1 MLAAGA
7 AAWVIVGAETLW
19 HPAAI
24 SAMVVPPGTTL
35 LVRLTHP
42 LNSRTARLGEGFEA
56 RVVSIAAKG
65 APGIPLGA
73 RVEGRCLAVRAGG
86 PEGRPG
92 YLRLTLSGLVD
103 SQGHFFP
110 LETTTVSWW
119 GSRVV
124 ELSSQPTAFLYQESS
139 PDRAGPLGIYAGA
152 WKSAD
157 VALTPDSVL
166 TFVLLKRAVM
176 TGFAT
181 NP

>member
-1 MLAAGA
+1 M
-7 AAWVIVGAETLW
+7 
-19 HPAAI
+19 
-24 SAMVVPPGTTL
+24 
-35 LVRLTHP
+35 HP

-65 APGIPLGA
+65 APGIPPGA
-73 RVEGRCLAVRAGG
+73 RVEGRRLAVRAGG

-119 GSRVV
+119 GSRVM
-124 ELSSQPTAFLYQESS
+124 ELSSEPTAFLYQESS
-139 PDRAGPLGIYAGA
+139 SDRAGPLGIYAGA

>member
-73 RVEGRCLAVRAGG
+73 RVEGRCLAVRA
-86 PEGRPG
+86 PSG